1 MLLLRPRDPLATFLV
16 RRLRGR
22 ALRFGAVCA
31 VFARVGAGSSTLLRR
46 VSARPFARSL
56 RVAGGVALRNLR
68 DGHRVVRG
76 LHHLLVRG
84 VVSRVVV
91 RQRDA
96 ARFDVFDVL
105 LEEVEATLEADHGLP
120 GDVRA
125 ELRPAVFAVE
135 VAELRER
142 VLEELVVLDAAI
154 GREEGGRERRRE
166 GGQSLTGEKKA
177 FSKKKAGFAKTETLG
192 FLQQRICEDSRFET
206 ANGSGQL
213 VA

>member
-1 MLLLRPRDPLATFLV
+1 M
-16 RRLRGR
+16 
-22 ALRFGAVCA
+22 
-31 VFARVGAGSSTLLRR
+31 
-46 VSARPFARSL
+46 
-56 RVAGGVALRNLR
+56 
-68 DGHRVVRG
+68 
-76 LHHLLVRG
+76 VRG

-166 GGQSLTGEKKA
+166 GGQSLDWRKKS
-177 FSKKKAGFAKTETLG
+177 FLKKKSWFRENRNPGFFTTTDL
-192 FLQQRICEDSRFET
+192 RRF
-206 ANGSGQL
+206 AI
-213 VA
+213 

>member
-1 MLLLRPRDPLATFLV
+1 
-16 RRLRGR
+16 
-22 ALRFGAVCA
+22 
-31 VFARVGAGSSTLLRR
+31 
-46 VSARPFARSL
+46 
-56 RVAGGVALRNLR
+56 
-68 DGHRVVRG
+68 
-76 LHHLLVRG
+76 
-84 VVSRVVV
+84 V

-96 ARFDVFDVL
+96 AGFDVFDVL

-177 FSKKKAGFAKTETLG
+177 FSKKKSWVRENRNPGFFGSAKIRDLRP
-192 FLQQRICEDSRFET
+192 QT
-206 ANGSGQL
+206 AVGN
-213 VA
+213 